1 MQIAQPGINIDQDRQ
16 MLMVEDNNVGNQ
28 NGLSVDLGIANQYGI
43 GNVITARAEG
53 NGNGINGN
61 QIRQLQIAQKEEAGI
76 QLNSE
81 EFDFMAVFGAY
92 DEIEEMDQLSSAKT
106 ITTLNKEIANLN
118 NQLSK
123 EKSTVSFFQEEKKIL
138 KSDFKTR
145 EDEFLDKQIQLG
157 NKIKELDNI
166 LSLYNG
172 KVLLENHDPPVVYD
186 LEEQLQL
193 AQESRLKMKQLN
205 KEIKL
210 ENYAKINRL
219 LEVFVSQIAKSRE
232 ELYFSN
238 TSKTASVSKS
248 ISIPNE
254 EFLDD
259 TSPRVAR
266 KFLNEEAA
274 KFVRDFKTL
283 ASKADESLAKHKAL

>member
-1 MQIAQPGINIDQDRQ
+1 
-16 MLMVEDNNVGNQ
+16 ML
-28 NGLSVDLGIANQYGI
+28 LIF
-43 GNVITARAEG
+43 
-53 NGNGINGN
+53 
-61 QIRQLQIAQKEEAGI
+61 RQLQIAQKEEAGI

-92 DEIEEMDQLSSAKT
+92 DEIEEVTANYTLKENLQPSSTSVEKVNTVNRKIKETNADLTTELDRYKNQEKCFEINQEKYDKLERCYQKSVYQEQCLTKMVNALHLSSAKT

-210 ENYAKINRL
+210 ENYAKINHL
-219 LEVFVSQIAKSRE
+219 L
-232 ELYFSN
+232 
-238 TSKTASVSKS
+238 
-248 ISIPNE
+248 
-254 EFLDD
+254 
-259 TSPRVAR
+259 
-266 KFLNEEAA
+266 EEAA